1 MQKAL
6 TDDYSDQAVASFAC
20 LFGATPDP
28 DGSCKTTVANT
39 LKAEF
44 QDVISTASN
53 YKVYYHTGICH
64 TEREFDGNTVANGS
78 DPSCDWDVTPT
89 SGMVQDGVALTTG

>member
-1 MQKAL
+1 M
-6 TDDYSDQAVASFAC
+6 
-20 LFGATPDP
+20 PDP

-39 LKAEF
+39 LKDEF
-44 QDVISTASN
+44 QDVISTVSN

-64 TEREFDGNTVANGS
+64 REREIDGNTVANGS

-89 SGMVQDGVALTTG
+89 SGMVQDGIAFHDWVDAWIHNSPAWINVQ